1 MTNPDGIQSAFLDE
15 IRKRLATN
23 LSFVDELA
31 EQLSISRDSAYRR
44 IRGETVLSLDEAKKL
59 CERYGVSIDSLFAP
73 TSNVVP
79 FHVRSTNDT
88 YTLEQWL
95 TSVLHNTEQ
104 MTDLTYAA
112 KDIPIFHYMRHPEV
126 AAFKMFFWQKT
137 IIENPEYRTLRFD
150 YSAIPKEMIQLGN
163 RIWSRYAIIPST
175 EIWAVEAINN
185 SLKQI
190 EFYKECNFFADP
202 KLGAEMC
209 DHFIELMRVVQAE
222 ATEAKKEDGA
232 SYGLYQNDILMSDN
246 TALAHAGEKQI
257 AYLNYNILNLL
268 ITQHPSFCDKT
279 ERYLNN
285 LIKHSALISGSS
297 AKERIKFFTKLTNRI
312 EVFKATL

>member
-15 IRKRLATN
+15 IRKRLAAN

-79 FHVRSTNDT
+79 FNVRSTADD

-95 TSVLHNTEQ
+95 TSVLHNIEA
-104 MTDLTYAA
+104 MTQLTYAA

-137 IIENPEYRTLRFD
+137 IIENPEYRTLRFE

-163 RIWSRYAIIPST
+163 RIWSRYATIPSA

-190 EFYKECNFFADP
+190 EFYKECNFFAHP
-202 KLGAEMC
+202 KLGTLRC
-209 DHFIELMRVVQAE
+209 VI
-222 ATEAKKEDGA
+222 
-232 SYGLYQNDILMSDN
+232 IL
-246 TALAHAGEKQI
+246 
-257 AYLNYNILNLL
+257 LN
-268 ITQHPSFCDKT
+268 
-279 ERYLNN
+279 
-285 LIKHSALISGSS
+285 
-297 AKERIKFFTKLTNRI
+297 
-312 EVFKATL
+312 

>member
-1 MTNPDGIQSAFLDE
+1 
-15 IRKRLATN
+15 
-23 LSFVDELA
+23 
-31 EQLSISRDSAYRR
+31 
-44 IRGETVLSLDEAKKL
+44 
-59 CERYGVSIDSLFAP
+59 
-73 TSNVVP
+73 
-79 FHVRSTNDT
+79 
-88 YTLEQWL
+88 
-95 TSVLHNTEQ
+95 

-190 EFYKECNFFADP
+190 EFYTECNFFADP

-279 ERYLNN
+279 ERYQNN